1 MNPLDIEHNFFVV
14 ISFSLLLVTTS
25 LIFFHMTVLKTVEL
39 PKVFAKVFS
48 ITLILMSCIY
58 NGIALY
64 QYHQRMLVN
73 QQNGDNEKHEK
84 LYWYFYLVLGIIF
97 MIIEFLICLVMIGKL
112 KNWKFI

>member
-1 MNPLDIEHNFFVV
+1 MNPLDIEHNFFIV

-64 QYHQRMLVN
+64 QYHQRMLVH
-73 QQNGDNEKHEK
+73 QQNGDNEIQEK
-84 LYWYFYLVLGIIF
+84 VYWYFYLVLGIIF

>member
-1 MNPLDIEHNFFVV
+1 
-14 ISFSLLLVTTS
+14 
-25 LIFFHMTVLKTVEL
+25 MTVLKTVEL
-39 PKVFAKVFS
+39 PKVFAKIFS

-64 QYHQRMLVN
+64 QYHQRMLDSQKKEN
-73 QQNGDNEKHEK
+73 SEIHEK
-84 LYWYFYLVLGIIF
+84 VYWYFYLVLGIVF

>member
-39 PKVFAKVFS
+39 PKIFAKVFS

-73 QQNGDNEKHEK
+73 QQNDNNEIHEK
-84 LYWYFYLVLGIIF
+84 VYWYFYVVLGIIF